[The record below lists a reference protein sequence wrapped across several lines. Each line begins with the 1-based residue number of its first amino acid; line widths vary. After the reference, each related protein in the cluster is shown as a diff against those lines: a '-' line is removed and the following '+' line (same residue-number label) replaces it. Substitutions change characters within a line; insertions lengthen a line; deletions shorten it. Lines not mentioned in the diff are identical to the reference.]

1 MATYECKYCG
11 AHGIST
17 PQGLNSHVMQTA
29 YCRTKMELELAKSD
43 SGSEEQQLPPSPTNI
58 ADDFAMDVDDGT
70 WEEDFPPDTALDP
83 SMHDDPATEMPTSQR
98 ATVEDVEDEGD
109 TQPAS
114 HRWVKDYRWIEE
126 WAGNAGTVKGKAV
139 GGFEAYRREQEERNQ
154 EPWYPFESKDEWEL
168 ARWLMTSGVSQ
179 KKMDS
184 FLELNSETHHF
195 VKINAT
201 HLYRVYKNSDG
212 TNREYNEM
220 WTADW
225 WWETQGFLP
234 DGATIAPVILSSDKT
249 NLSRFS
255 GDKQAW
261 PVYLSIGNID
271 KATRRQPTA
280 RAMVLLGYIPVCKLE
295 CFTKARR
302 SLEGYQLFHECMR
315 KLLEPL
321 IEAGQKGVD
330 IVCADGFIRT
340 AYPILAAYIADYPE
354 QCLIA
359 CCQENTCPQCTVKP
373 KERGEYRIHSVLRD
387 PEKTINI
394 ITQNANGDAPREFK
408 EQNLRQVNPFWR
420 DLPHCNIFKCITPDL
435 LHQLHKGLF
444 NDHIVSWATKSVT
457 GQEEEIDERFRC
469 MSLHPTLRHFKKGV
483 SLTSQWTGTEHK
495 NMEKVFLGVLA
506 GATDTRVLQA
516 VRGVLDFTYYAHFE
530 THCDETLAQL
540 DEAWRRFHEN
550 KEIFEEL
557 GIREH
562 FNISKLHN
570 IKHYLDSIRSLGTAD
585 GFNTEGTERLHIDL
599 AKMGYNASN
608 KKEYIKQMTVWLR
621 RQESIHRFCRYL
633 QWAVPDY
640 VAEVGRDE
648 GGQEPE
654 EEKNAGNE
662 EEEEEEEVKDNNR
675 NVSFSIAK
683 KPAIVGPSVKSIID
697 DYGATDFLFY
707 LDSFIHDTLPS
718 CSVTLTESTKF
729 SLYKRLVL
737 TLPPIHEVSSQPVRD
752 VVHAVKGAPQVVTT
766 KGIKKAV
773 AARLARYWYGF
784 KMEKMEMMGL

>member
-1 MATYECKYCG
+1 
-11 AHGIST
+11 
-17 PQGLNSHVMQTA
+17 
-29 YCRTKMELELAKSD
+29 
-43 SGSEEQQLPPSPTNI
+43 
-58 ADDFAMDVDDGT
+58 
-70 WEEDFPPDTALDP
+70 
-83 SMHDDPATEMPTSQR
+83 
-98 ATVEDVEDEGD
+98 
-109 TQPAS
+109 
-114 HRWVKDYRWIEE
+114 
-126 WAGNAGTVKGKAV
+126 
-139 GGFEAYRREQEERNQ
+139 
-154 EPWYPFESKDEWEL
+154 
-168 ARWLMTSGVSQ
+168 
-179 KKMDS
+179 
-184 FLELNSETHHF
+184 
-195 VKINAT
+195 
-201 HLYRVYKNSDG
+201 
-212 TNREYNEM
+212 M

-773 AARLARYWYGF
+773 AARFSTVLVRVQDGEDGNDGPLNGIRTAQVRLIFKLPDSFQCPYPLAYVYWF
-784 KMEKMEMMGL
+784 KPFRTPASDTGMYSISYSTRRHQQHASIIPVSDILRSCHLIPAFGRLKASDLGWTAELVLQQAKSFYLNPYLRHYDFYFLRFLVDRHLQHEHQRQEALEAQRARARHATGSRIRRK